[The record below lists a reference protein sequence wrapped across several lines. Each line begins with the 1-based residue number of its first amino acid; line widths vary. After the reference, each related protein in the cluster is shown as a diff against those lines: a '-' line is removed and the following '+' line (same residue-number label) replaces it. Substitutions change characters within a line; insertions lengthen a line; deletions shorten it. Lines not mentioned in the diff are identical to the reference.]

1 MLNHHPNVSAQPHIR
16 FGDNRSTEIT
26 LSCGTIFRQKGMGLL
41 PRTFAATITIVIVTA
56 VAAAMAMMSALPT
69 AQPHNTSRSSS

>member
-1 MLNHHPNVSAQPHIR
+1 VVQYFAK
-16 FGDNRSTEIT
+16 
-26 LSCGTIFRQKGMGLL
+26 KGIGLL
-41 PRTFAATITIVIVTA
+41 PRTFAATIAIAIVIVIVTA